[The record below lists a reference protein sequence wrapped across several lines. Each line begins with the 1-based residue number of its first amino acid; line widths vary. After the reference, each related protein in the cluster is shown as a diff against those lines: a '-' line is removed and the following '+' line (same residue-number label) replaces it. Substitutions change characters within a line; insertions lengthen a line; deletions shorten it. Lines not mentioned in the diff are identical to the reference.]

1 MRVSCPNCKK
11 RFDVPHVAVLAEAR
25 RLKERAAGGDVCP
38 TGASGNVIDPA
49 DADALECRAEAIRR
63 RQSPPQNTKG
73 MV

>member
-1 MRVSCPNCKK
+1 MRVSCPHCKQ
-11 RFDVPHVAVLAEAR
+11 RFDVAHGTVLAEAR
-25 RLKERAAGGDVCP
+25 RLKEQAESGKSCP
-38 TGASGNVIDPA
+38 TGADGNALNPA